1 MNDDNKKIYKLVK
14 FCPAISTE
22 NMGDHIIEYYCDR
35 VIKDIFGE
43 AMMVSLPIRDRL
55 SRLSVKQVGSADYA
69 LVCGTN
75 LLSSDMKHF
84 RQWKMKLLDA
94 VRIRYGGVN
103 KKELFDTKI
112 IKEKAEDTHV
122 VLMGVGWY
130 QYQDKPTDYTKKV
143 LSIVLDKKYLHSVR
157 DSYAEEKLAAIGI
170 TNVVNT
176 ACPSRWE
183 LTPEKCAMIPRKK
196 ADSVVTTLTNYNKK
210 SDSDKQLLEC
220 LMQCYK
226 TVYIWIQ
233 AIDDLSYLKKLG
245 YYAKVEVVPPTLTAY
260 ENILASDIDYVGTRL
275 HGGIHALNYGK
286 RSLILAVDNR
296 ALEIARDTNLPVI
309 KRECAREEL
318 MEAIM
323 LDRETS
329 IKLPLEN
336 IRRWKEQFLTELF

>member
-1 MNDDNKKIYKLVK
+1 M
-14 FCPAISTE
+14 
-22 NMGDHIIEYYCDR
+22 
-35 VIKDIFGE
+35 
-43 AMMVSLPIRDRL
+43 
-55 SRLSVKQVGSADYA
+55 
-69 LVCGTN
+69 
-75 LLSSDMKHF
+75 
-84 RQWKMKLLDA
+84 
-94 VRIRYGGVN
+94 
-103 KKELFDTKI
+103 
-112 IKEKAEDTHV
+112 
-122 VLMGVGWY
+122 
-130 QYQDKPTDYTKKV
+130 
-143 LSIVLDKKYLHSVR
+143 
-157 DSYAEEKLAAIGI
+157 
-170 TNVVNT
+170 
-176 ACPSRWE
+176 WE

-210 SDSDKQLLEC
+210 GDSDKQLLEC

>member
-1 MNDDNKKIYKLVK
+1 MNDNNKKIYKLVK

-176 ACPSRWE
+176 ACPSMWE
-183 LTPEKCAMIPRKK
+183 LTPEKCAMILR
-196 ADSVVTTLTNYNKK
+196 
-210 SDSDKQLLEC
+210 
-220 LMQCYK
+220 
-226 TVYIWIQ
+226 
-233 AIDDLSYLKKLG
+233 
-245 YYAKVEVVPPTLTAY
+245 
-260 ENILASDIDYVGTRL
+260 
-275 HGGIHALNYGK
+275 
-286 RSLILAVDNR
+286 
-296 ALEIARDTNLPVI
+296 
-309 KRECAREEL
+309 
-318 MEAIM
+318 
-323 LDRETS
+323 
-329 IKLPLEN
+329 
-336 IRRWKEQFLTELF
+336 